1 MMRLF
6 RIGALCVV
14 ALGALQASAMPLG
27 YRLSRQARA
36 AVRQAEELPS
46 PDPTQ
51 EVWTVTFD
59 AQGGAAAEVTRSVT
73 NGCAVGELPAA
84 TLNGYTLSDWFT
96 AAEGGELATAE
107 TLVTNDV
114 VFYAHWTPSEV
125 ANVSV
130 DGDKGEIEKTDNGY
144 VVTAKDGVLL
154 TEGDFT
160 FGAIAKEA
168 YKVEIAEDGKSATV
182 TLAVPQVGVLTEQA
196 EEVHEDEDDAT
207 GLLVVVDEAEIS
219 ARPTPKAEACEEVGA
234 LPVKTYPGL
243 FYQASWGDDLSGLTL
258 GEKVQAT
265 GESLYLGVI
274 KQTGDK
280 GFYKVSV
287 NEK

>member
-14 ALGALQASAMPLG
+14 AFGALQASAMPLG

-36 AVRQAEELPS
+36 AVRQAAELPS
-46 PDPTQ
+46 PEPTQ

-59 AQGGAAAEVTRSVT
+59 AQGGTAAEATRSVT

-125 ANVSV
+125 VNVAV
-130 DGDKGEIEKTDNGY
+130 DGDKGEIEKTDNRY

-168 YKVEIAEDGKSATV
+168 YKIEIASDGKSATV
-182 TLAVPQVGVLTEQA
+182 TLAAPQIGVAAA
-196 EEVHEDEDDAT
+196 EETDEKDAEDAT

-219 ARPTPKAEACEEVGA
+219 AKPEAKAGEKVGA

>member
-46 PDPTQ
+46 PEPTQ

-59 AQGGAAAEVTRSVT
+59 AQGGTAAEATRSVT

-125 ANVSV
+125 VNVAV
-130 DGDKGEIEKTDNGY
+130 DGDKGGIEKTDNRY
-144 VVTAKDGVLL
+144 VVTAKDGVSL

-168 YKVEIAEDGKSATV
+168 YKIEIASDGKSATV
-182 TLAVPQVGVLTEQA
+182 TLAAPQIGVAAA
-196 EEVHEDEDDAT
+196 EETDEKDAEDAT
-207 GLLVVVDEAEIS
+207 GLLVVVEEAEIS

>member
-6 RIGALCVV
+6 RICALCVV
-14 ALGALQASAMPLG
+14 ALGALQASSMPLG

-46 PDPTQ
+46 PEPTQ

-59 AQGGAAAEVTRSVT
+59 AQGGASAEATRSVT
-73 NGCAVGELPAA
+73 NGCAVGELPTA
-84 TLNGYTLSDWFT
+84 TLDGYTLSDWFT

-219 ARPTPKAEACEEVGA
+219 ARPTPKAEAGEEVGA

-243 FYQASWGDDLSGLTL
+243 FYQASWGDDLSGLTP